1 MIFIDANF
9 IIAIASNIDQWHE
22 KAVKLLPKAKK
33 EKRVT
38 SELIVSEVITL
49 IGSLHGGKAA
59 KNIYNYIKDNHLIY
73 KDDGL
78 FDEIIIDFLK
88 YDGTLSFA
96 DSSAITIMRKLEI
109 HEIFSFD
116 SDFDKV
122 DNIVRIH

>member
-1 MIFIDANF
+1 MIFVDANF
-9 IIAIASNIDQWHE
+9 IIALASKIDQWHTP
-22 KAVKLLPKAKK
+22 AVKLLPRVKK
-33 EKRVT
+33 EERIT
-38 SELIVSEVITL
+38 SEPVVSEIITL

-59 KNIYNYIKDNHLIY
+59 MNIYNYIKDNYTVY

-78 FDEIIIDFLK
+78 FDEIMQDFLK

-96 DSSAITIMRKLEI
+96 DSSAITIMGKLNI
-109 HEIFSFD
+109 TKIVSFD